1 MCSQRQG
8 RSVARPP
15 QAAMWRR
22 SAQALPRPAPQIAL
36 RLQPPC
42 VVQALASA
50 MSLRLAAGPR
60 LSALRMASVPRASSV
75 VHRRVSAISPRA
87 AVAARPHA
95 PQMFSAVQRP
105 YAAHPRV
112 NAMPPRSAQV
122 PLQHAHPMGTNPSLH
137 HVPLANAMQPASAPS
152 SVIAITDG
160 VLRCRFRIPR
170 RSSPPHVA
178 LQR

>member
-1 MCSQRQG
+1 MCSHRQA
-8 RSVARPP
+8 RSVARPL

-22 SAQALPRPAPQIAL
+22 SALALPRPAPQIAL

-50 MSLRLAAGPR
+50 MSRRLAAGPR

-87 AVAARPHA
+87 AVAARPRA
-95 PQMFSAVQRP
+95 LRTSSAVQRP

-122 PLQHAHPMGTNPSLH
+122 PLQHAHPMGTKLSLR
-137 HVPLANAMQPASAPS
+137 HVPLANATRPASAPS
-152 SVIAITDG
+152 SVTAITGG
-160 VLRCRFRIPR
+160 VLRCRSRIPR
-170 RSSPPHVA
+170 GSSPPHVA
-178 LQR
+178 LPR

>member
-1 MCSQRQG
+1 MCSHRQG
-8 RSVARPP
+8 RSVARLL

-42 VVQALASA
+42 VVQVLASA
-50 MSLRLAAGPR
+50 MSRSLAAGPR
-60 LSALRMASVPRASSV
+60 PSALRMASVQRASSV

-105 YAAHPRV
+105 FAGHPRV

-122 PLQHAHPMGTNPSLH
+122 PLQRVHPMGTNLSLR
-137 HVPLANAMQPASAPS
+137 HVPLANATRPASAPS
-152 SVIAITDG
+152 SVTAITGG
-160 VLRCRFRIPR
+160 VLRCRSRTPR
-170 RSSPPHVA
+170 GSSPPHVA